1 MSAANHFD
9 PIAEEKRKEQAR
21 VLVRQLTLELR
32 ALRMQFAKLEAG
44 DTRVWQ
50 HARLL
55 AQGVIRDAAHLELG
69 LLVACAREVEI
80 FAERRFAGEPTDG
93 DLTLYLMS
101 ALDTLAMELER
112 LRHDQGLG

>member
-9 PIAEEKRKEQAR
+9 PLAEEKRREQAR
-21 VLVRQLTLELR
+21 SLVRHLTLELR
-32 ALRMQFAKLEAG
+32 ALRMQFGKLEAG
-44 DTRVWQ
+44 DTRVWE

-55 AQGVIRDAAHLELG
+55 AQGVIRDALPLDLG

-80 FAERRFAGEPTDG
+80 FAGRQFEGERAEV
-93 DLTLYLMS
+93 TLYLMS